1 MEILKTVAVI
11 AAAYLIGSFNT
22 AILYTRS
29 VLKCDVREQGSKN
42 AGATNVA
49 RVFGP
54 KAGALTLVGDFLKTA
69 LSMLIGHLLMG
80 REGVLVAAMAC
91 TVGHCWPVYY
101 GFKGGKGVAVGAA
114 VALLLYPRA
123 FGVMLTTFLLMFI
136 LTHKV
141 SVCSLTGALM
151 FPISLVIFGVH
162 DTLTLVCA
170 VFVMVVVWF
179 MHRANLKR
187 LRAGTEPE
195 FAFGGKKKQKD
206 AVGKTD
212 KEGES

>member
-1 MEILKTVAVI
+1 M
-11 AAAYLIGSFNT
+11 
-22 AILYTRS
+22 
-29 VLKCDVREQGSKN
+29 
-42 AGATNVA
+42 A

-80 REGVLVAAMAC
+80 REGVLAAAMAC

-170 VFVMVVVWF
+170 VFVTVVVWF
-179 MHRANLKR
+179 MHRENLKR